1 MCFSASV
8 SFAASAFVASAG
20 ALAIRATQKPSERP
34 FASVPILFA
43 IQQFIEGVLWL
54 LLPHVGTT
62 PATHGLVQIYAFF
75 IGVIWPIMIPLG
87 ILLIEPG
94 LIRRRLMMAV
104 LAIGVIVAIGT
115 FSIIVRYGVGVQ
127 VVNQCL
133 VYSNPVGGGFLI
145 RSAYVI
151 ATCAAYF
158 LSSHAS
164 VRWIGVAMV
173 AGFGV
178 AFSFYRLNW
187 PSVWCFFAAIVSA
200 LIYLHF
206 RRLRVAS
213 GPELETAP
221 SETA

>member
-20 ALAIRATQKPSERP
+20 ILAIRATQKPAERP

-62 PATHGLVQIYAFF
+62 PATQGLTQVYAFF

-104 LAIGVIVAIGT
+104 LAIGVIVALGT
-115 FSIIVRYGVGVQ
+115 FGIIVRYGVGVQ

-133 VYSNPVGGGFLI
+133 VYTNPVGGGLLI

-187 PSVWCFFAAIVSA
+187 PSVWCFFAAIVSM
-200 LIYLHF
+200 LIYYYF
-206 RRLRVAS
+206 RHSRTAGNTAS
-213 GPELETAP
+213 EAITPEVT
-221 SETA
+221 

>member
-20 ALAIRATQKPSERP
+20 ILAIRATQKPAERP

-62 PATHGLVQIYAFF
+62 PATQGLTQVYAFF

-115 FSIIVRYGVGVQ
+115 FGIIVRYGVGVQ

-133 VYSNPVGGGFLI
+133 VYTNPVGGGLLI

-187 PSVWCFFAAIVSA
+187 PSVWCFFAAIVSM
-200 LIYLHF
+200 LIYYYF
-206 RRLRVAS
+206 RRSRAAGNRAS
-213 GPELETAP
+213 EAITPEVT
-221 SETA
+221 

>member
-20 ALAIRATQKPSERP
+20 ILAIRATQKPAERP

-62 PATHGLVQIYAFF
+62 LATQGLVQIYAFF

-115 FSIIVRYGVGVQ
+115 FGIIVRYGVGVQ

-158 LSSHAS
+158 LSSHTS

-178 AFSFYRLNW
+178 AFTFYRLNW

-200 LIYLHF
+200 LIYLYF
-206 RRLRVAS
+206 RRSRTMRGQTEAVS
-213 GPELETAP
+213 TQEI
-221 SETA
+221 

>member
-20 ALAIRATQKPSERP
+20 ILAIRATQKPAERP

-62 PATHGLVQIYAFF
+62 PATQGLTQVYAFF

-104 LAIGVIVAIGT
+104 LAIGVIVALGT
-115 FSIIVRYGVGVQ
+115 FGIIVRYGVGVQ

-133 VYSNPVGGGFLI
+133 VYTNPVGGGLLI

-178 AFSFYRLNW
+178 AFTFYRLNW
-187 PSVWCFFAAIVSA
+187 PSVWCFFAAIVSM
-200 LIYLHF
+200 LIYYYF
-206 RRLRVAS
+206 RRSRTAGNTAS
-213 GPELETAP
+213 EAITPEVT
-221 SETA
+221 